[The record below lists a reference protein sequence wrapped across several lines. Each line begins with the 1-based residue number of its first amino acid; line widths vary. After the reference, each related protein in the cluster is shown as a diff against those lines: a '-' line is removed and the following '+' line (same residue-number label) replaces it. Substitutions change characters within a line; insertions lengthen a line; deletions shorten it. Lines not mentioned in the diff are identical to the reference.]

1 MNIVKKALLAVAFTG
16 IFSVASSASATVIT
30 YDPATDIALSKS
42 GNSSTNFTFTL
53 NGFNKA
59 IDTINSAVLSVFLRD
74 NATDDNE
81 TAKITLGSTSTQQ
94 ENGNS
99 LVDIPGYWDFKLL
112 FGVFP
117 KWTWVDEQPG
127 SSVTEITFNS
137 KALADFSADGAIKIF
152 VEANAG
158 NFLFDKAVLNVD
170 VTKDSVAPPAAV
182 PEPATVALV
191 GLGLLGFTASRRKAA
206 KHTNA

>member
-1 MNIVKKALLAVAFTG
+1 MNIIKNALLAAAFTG
-16 IFSVASSASATVIT
+16 IFSVGSVANAEVIT
-30 YDPATDIALSKS
+30 YNAVPDVLLSKT
-42 GNSSTNFTFTL
+42 GKVSTDFTFIL
-53 NGFNKA
+53 DGFNKA

-158 NFLFDKAVLNVD
+158 NFLFDKAVLN
-170 VTKDSVAPPAAV
+170 
-182 PEPATVALV
+182 
-191 GLGLLGFTASRRKAA
+191 
-206 KHTNA
+206 